1 MWLHMVVNGG
11 GNFTVKVACLPAPL
25 LERLLVEGMSGN
37 LADSTRQLVH
47 TTALLLLL
55 ELHSSGLWFSVSIL
69 PFNGLL
75 SFPC

>member
-1 MWLHMVVNGG
+1 MWLHMVVYGG

-25 LERLLVEGMSGN
+25 LERLLVEGMSGD
-37 LADSTRQLVH
+37 LADSTHQLAH

-55 ELHSSGLWFSVSIL
+55 GTALVWALVSDSIL